1 MASTNC
7 QIPLKMSQ
15 QGSEIFRRAVDYIL
29 TEWPSLNL
37 AIENG
42 MGGYQALEKRVWM
55 CKTIVEVMLKE
66 KDVDLEDYLAELVN
80 QEFDTLIEDGS
91 LEYNTKW
98 IEKFY
103 KDCLQGKDQEV
114 LNSINQASQKKISLG
129 NVKIPAP
136 VCVNADSSDEEEVS
150 GDED

>member
-1 MASTNC
+1 
-7 QIPLKMSQ
+7 MSQ
-15 QGSEIFRRAVDYIL
+15 QGSEVFRRAVDHIL

-42 MGGYQALEKRVWM
+42 MGGSQAQEKRVWM
-55 CKTIVEVMLKE
+55 CKTIAEVMLKE
-66 KDVDLEDYLAELVN
+66 QDIDLEDYLAELVN

-129 NVKIPAP
+129 NMRIPAP
-136 VCVNADSSDEEEVS
+136 VCENVESSDD
-150 GDED
+150 DEDSDAGD

>member
-1 MASTNC
+1 
-7 QIPLKMSQ
+7 MSQ
-15 QGSEIFRRAVDYIL
+15 QGSEVFRRAVDYIL

-42 MGGYQALEKRVWM
+42 MGGSQAQEKRVWM
-55 CKTIVEVMLKE
+55 CKTIAEVMLKE
-66 KDVDLEDYLAELVN
+66 QDIDLEDYLAELVN

-129 NVKIPAP
+129 NMRIPAP
-136 VCVNADSSDEEEVS
+136 VCENVESSDD
-150 GDED
+150 DEDSDAGD